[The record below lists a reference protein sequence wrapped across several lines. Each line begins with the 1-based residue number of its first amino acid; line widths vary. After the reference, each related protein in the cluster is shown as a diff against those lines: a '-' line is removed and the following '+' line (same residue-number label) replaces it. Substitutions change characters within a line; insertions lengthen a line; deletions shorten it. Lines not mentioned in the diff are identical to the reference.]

1 MALHCPNCGE
11 ELTKQTRFCNKCG
24 ANLVEVFEQDAT
36 VVTDQAEASD
46 EDSIDEVTI
55 ASEPGP
61 TQVMSEGEA
70 TDDELT
76 RAASTPKALEDDGQ
90 TIARSE
96 APDTVDAGQTKAMPE
111 AGVID
116 EGQTKAMPDVP
127 EKQPARKI
135 TATAI
140 ADLKPGRI
148 LQERYRLDQIL
159 GKGGFGAAYL
169 AEDIKL
175 KRGCVVKQMLAPK
188 GVSPQELEIHQAN
201 FEREASLLVQLNHP
215 GHPNIPEIYDYFSD
229 ASGNYLVMKYIEGQ
243 SLKEVL
249 DKDEGG
255 IPWRE
260 ALRYIIDVCSAL
272 NYMHTLGDEPVM
284 HRDVK
289 PANIV
294 LGDDGRVWLL
304 DFGLAK
310 SRPVESTG
318 DLMATRAAGSLGYAP
333 LEQWLGEATPAS
345 DVYALGAT
353 LHHLVTGLSP
363 SKAFRGEFNV
373 QKLKEM
379 HGQFTPVRKIDKSL
393 PKELD
398 LIIPRATDPDPDQ
411 RLTPQQFQQ
420 ELEALVSGTQAAAL
434 YTFKNGE
441 SAKTVQDLV
450 ILCEKNRQEAQAY
463 LYHGDFERW
472 FLLLN
477 RNDLA
482 EAATQAVK
490 QGKNQKDGL
499 ERFLKLILPNL
510 FLNRM
515 SRATGRLTR
524 LAILFVLTLIV
535 VVVLL
540 AIGGSYLGGWFM
552 QRSITSSE
560 WNFNKLE
567 LDAPNSFTE
576 TQINDGIQSI
586 TGAYFDEF
594 NIDLRPPNLID
605 VEASWGG
612 LSFNLPVTLQL
623 KNGKPYFDLTGI
635 NGIPLP
641 LVADNISQGIN
652 SGVDD
657 VFQKAPVDISEL
669 TVDESEVVF
678 MVEPSGRAPLPT
690 PTPIITPTP
699 TPGPTPTITPTP
711 VGMALV
717 AIFNELDKDIIL
729 EIEGEVWEI
738 AANDTK
744 VIEKKPGTYNFIVRY
759 RTTGSIAVEGTKTW
773 TASSYKWRIGGE
785 E

>member
-11 ELTKQTRFCNKCG
+11 ELPKQTRFCNKCG
-24 ANLVEVFEQDAT
+24 ANLAEVFEEDAT
-36 VVTDQAEASD
+36 VVSGQTKAS
-46 EDSIDEVTI
+46 DEVTI
-55 ASEPGP
+55 VSEEGS

-70 TDDELT
+70 KDDELT
-76 RAASTPKALEDDGQ
+76 RVASAPKDLEDDGQ
-90 TIARSE
+90 TVAMPE
-96 APDTVDAGQTKAMPE
+96 APDTVAEGQTKAMPE
-111 AGVID
+111 AGVMD
-116 EGQTKAMPDVP
+116 EGQTKAMPDVQ
-127 EKQPARKI
+127 EKQPVRKI

-140 ADLKPGRI
+140 ADLKPGRV

-175 KRGCVVKQMLAPK
+175 KRACVVKQMLTPE
-188 GVSPQELEIHQAN
+188 GVSSQELEIHRAN

-249 DKDEGG
+249 EKGEK

-284 HRDVK
+284 HRDIK
-289 PANIV
+289 PANIL
-294 LGDDGRVWLL
+294 LGDDGRVWLV

-310 SRPVESTG
+310 AKPVESTG
-318 DLMATRAAGSLGYAP
+318 DLMATRAAGSVGYAP

-353 LHHLVTGLSP
+353 LHHLVTGLNP
-363 SKAFRGEFNV
+363 SKAFAGDKFNV

-398 LIIPRATDPDPDQ
+398 QIIPRATAVEPEQ
-411 RLTPQQFQQ
+411 RLTPIQFQQ
-420 ELEALVSGTQAAAL
+420 ELEALISGAQAAAL
-434 YTFKNGE
+434 YTFKSGE
-441 SAKTVQDLV
+441 SAKTAQDLV
-450 ILCEKNRQEAQAY
+450 ILCEKNRQEAQEY

-472 FLLLN
+472 FLLIN

-482 EAATQAVK
+482 EAAVQAVK
-490 QGKNQKDGL
+490 QGKNQRDGL
-499 ERFLKLILPNL
+499 EKFLKLIMPNL
-510 FLNRM
+510 FLNRLNRFGWRM
-515 SRATGRLTR
+515 VR
-524 LAILFVLTLIV
+524 LATLFILALIV
-535 VVVLL
+535 VVALL
-540 AIGGSYLGGWFM
+540 AIGGSYVGGWFM
-552 QRSITSSE
+552 RQSITSFD
-560 WNFNKLE
+560 WNFNKLN
-567 LDAPNSFTE
+567 LDEQNSFTE
-576 TQINDGIQSI
+576 TQINKGAKSI
-586 TGAYFDEF
+586 TEAYFDEF
-594 NIDLRPPNLID
+594 NIDMRPPNLID
-605 VEASWGG
+605 IKASWGG

-623 KNGKPYFDLTGI
+623 ENGKPHFYLTGI
-635 NGIPLP
+635 NEIPLP
-641 LVADNISQGIN
+641 LVASNISQGIN
-652 SGVDD
+652 SGIDD

-669 TVDESEVVF
+669 TVADSEVLF

-690 PTPIITPTP
+690 PTPTITPTP

-711 VGMALV
+711 EGVALV

-729 EIEGEVWEI
+729 EIEEESWEI

-744 VIEKKPGTYNFIVRY
+744 VIEKKPGTYNFVVKY
-759 RTTGSIAVEGTKTW
+759 KDTGSIAAEGTKTW
-773 TASSYKWRIGGE
+773 TVSSYKWRIGGE